1 MADYE
6 KAKAYIQANFN
17 KFSEV
22 MTDLLD
28 RLKAKAKSIGLKI
41 KDAVDDVNA
50 SRRSSSARPDL
61 DKYTGSRKV

>member
-28 RLKAKAKSIGLKI
+28 RLKAKAQIWAMLQLQ
-41 KDAVDDVNA
+41 AV
-50 SRRSSSARPDL
+50 L
-61 DKYTGSRKV
+61 